1 MNGYGRE
8 RRKWMRGN
16 TLRYMGLGLL
26 VLSAC
31 AGARTFIVDLTYV
44 PQSPPVL
51 DVERAVVAIA
61 PFVDKRNGQRDVG
74 LRSKLDGSVDQ
85 FITAPDSVGGRVRKA
100 VERYLRANGFQ
111 TVTISEWDFQ
121 PESLSVMEA
130 DMVVGG
136 EVHRLWSY
144 AESMVGRTV
153 IHSDLA
159 MSVYLGNPEEDKVL
173 QQKMEISRE
182 ITEIVFSPRQM
193 EKLLNESLSEV
204 IESVFEAL
212 LGQR

>member
-1 MNGYGRE
+1 M
-8 RRKWMRGN
+8 RRN
-16 TLRYMGLGLL
+16 TLRLIGLGLL
-26 VLSAC
+26 VLTAC
-31 AGARTFIVDLTYV
+31 AGARTFIVDLAYV
-44 PQSPPVL
+44 PQSPAVL
-51 DVERAVVAIA
+51 EVEKVAVAIA
-61 PFVDKRNGQRDVG
+61 PFMDKRDGKKDVG
-74 LRSKLDGSVDQ
+74 VRSKLDGSVDQ
-85 FITAPDSVGGRVRKA
+85 FITAPGSVSEQVRKA

-121 PESLSVMEA
+121 PESLRVMEA

-153 IHSDLA
+153 IHSDLEI
-159 MSVYLGNPEEDKVL
+159 SVYLGKPQENKVL
-173 QQKMEISRE
+173 RQKMEISRE

-193 EKLLNESLSEV
+193 EKVLNESLSEI

-212 LGQR
+212 LGQ